1 MKVNLPLKILLFLYM
16 NINISVTIVYKT
28 FSSDFSGNYMKW
40 LHFSKA
46 LHTLNKYF
54 L

>member
-1 MKVNLPLKILLFLYM
+1 MKVNLPLKNTFIPLYKY
-16 NINISVTIVYKT
+16 ISVTIVYKT
-28 FSSDFSGNYMKW
+28 FSSEFSGNYMKW